1 MDRRQN
7 LKASFWGGLRT
18 LGDLMI
24 LNWLWFFTSLPIITV
39 GPASCAMYAVTLKL
53 ARGEHAAP
61 VRDYFR
67 AFRDN
72 FKKGVVLG
80 LIAIAFVL
88 VALVDFLFA
97 MEQTGLFNKLYIAL
111 AILIGSLG
119 LTFIAYAFPLQAMF
133 ENSLKQQI
141 KNAFILGI
149 SSPGKTIMMWLI
161 LVFPVAALLL
171 PQVVIAMLGFLYL
184 IFGFSGPA
192 YLNSRI
198 LRGIF
203 DKING
208 EPVKPAPPE
217 EESE

>member
-1 MDRRQN
+1 MDRREK
-7 LKASFWGGLRT
+7 LKSSFWGGLRT

-24 LNWLWFFTSLPIITV
+24 LNWLWFFTSLPVITI
-39 GPASCAMYAVTLKL
+39 GPATCAMYTVTLKL
-53 ARGEHAAP
+53 VRGEHAAT

-72 FKKGVVLG
+72 FKKGLVLG
-80 LIAIAFVL
+80 LIAIAFVV
-88 VALVDFLFA
+88 VAYVDYRFA
-97 MEQTGLFNKLYIAL
+97 LAQTGLFNKLYIAL

-133 ENSLKQQI
+133 ENPLKQQI
-141 KNAFILGI
+141 KNAFAL
-149 SSPGKTIMMWLI
+149 SVSAPGKTLMMWLI

-171 PQVVIAMLGFLYL
+171 PKVVLAMLGFLYL

-198 LRGIF
+198 LRDVF
-203 DKING
+203 DKVNG
-208 EPVKPAPPE
+208 SPVRPLPE
-217 EESE
+217 DENE

>member
-1 MDRRQN
+1 MDRRFN

-24 LNWLWFFTSLPIITV
+24 LNWLWFFTSLPIITI
-39 GPASCAMYAVTLKL
+39 GPASCAMYTVTLKL

-61 VRDYFR
+61 LRDYFR

-72 FKKGVVLG
+72 FKKGLVLG

-88 VALVDFLFA
+88 VALVDYLFA

-141 KNAFILGI
+141 KNAFVLSI
-149 SSPGKTIMMWLI
+149 SAPGKTLMMWLI

-171 PQVVIAMLGFLYL
+171 PKVVLAMLGFLYL

-198 LRGIF
+198 LRNIF
-203 DKING
+203 DKVNG
-208 EPVKPAPPE
+208 SPVRPSPE
-217 EESE
+217 DENE

>member
-1 MDRRQN
+1 MDRREK
-7 LKASFWGGLRT
+7 LKVSFWGGLRT

-24 LNWLWFFTSLPIITV
+24 LNWLWFFTSLPIITI
-39 GPASCAMYAVTLKL
+39 GPASCAMYTVTLKL
-53 ARGEHAAP
+53 ARGEHTAP

-72 FKKGVVLG
+72 FKKGLVLG
-80 LIAIAFVL
+80 LIAIAFVV
-88 VALVDFLFA
+88 VAYVDYRFA
-97 MEQTGLFNKLYIAL
+97 LAQTGLFNKLYLAL

-133 ENSLKQQI
+133 ENPLKQQI
-141 KNAFILGI
+141 KNTFAL
-149 SSPGKTIMMWLI
+149 SVSAPGKTLMMWLI

-171 PQVVIAMLGFLYL
+171 PKVVLAMLGFLYL

-198 LRGIF
+198 LRNIF
-203 DKING
+203 DKVNG
-208 EPVKPAPPE
+208 SPVRPSPE
-217 EESE
+217 DENE

>member
-53 ARGEHAAP
+53 ARGEHTAP

-72 FKKGVVLG
+72 FKKGLVLG
-80 LIAIAFVL
+80 LIAIAFVV
-88 VALVDFLFA
+88 VAYVDYRFA
-97 MEQTGLFNKLYIAL
+97 LAQTGLFNKLYLAL

-133 ENSLKQQI
+133 ENPLKQQI
-141 KNAFILGI
+141 KNTFAL
-149 SSPGKTIMMWLI
+149 SVSAPGKTLMMWLI

-171 PQVVIAMLGFLYL
+171 PKVVLAMLGFLYL

-198 LRGIF
+198 LRNIF
-203 DKING
+203 DKVNG
-208 EPVKPAPPE
+208 SPVRPSPE
-217 EESE
+217 DENE

>member
-1 MDRRQN
+1 MDRREK
-7 LKASFWGGLRT
+7 LKSSFWGGLRT

-39 GPASCAMYAVTLKL
+39 GPATCAMYTVTLKL
-53 ARGEHAAP
+53 VRGEHAAT

-72 FKKGVVLG
+72 FKKGLVLG
-80 LIAIAFVL
+80 LIAIAFVV
-88 VALVDFLFA
+88 VAYVDYRFA
-97 MEQTGLFNKLYIAL
+97 LAQTGLFNKLYIAL

-119 LTFIAYAFPLQAMF
+119 LSFIAYAFPLQAMF
-133 ENSLKQQI
+133 ENPLKQQI
-141 KNAFILGI
+141 KNAFALSI
-149 SSPGKTIMMWLI
+149 SAPGKTLMMWLI

-171 PQVVIAMLGFLYL
+171 PKVVLAMLGFLYL

-198 LRGIF
+198 LRDVF
-203 DKING
+203 DKVNG
-208 EPVKPAPPE
+208 SPVRPLPE
-217 EESE
+217 DENE

>member
-18 LGDLMI
+18 MGDLMI
-24 LNWLWFFTSLPIITV
+24 LNWLWFFTSLPVITI
-39 GPASCAMYAVTLKL
+39 GPASCAMYSVTLKL
-53 ARGEHAAP
+53 VRGEHAAT

-72 FKKGVVLG
+72 FKKGLVLG

-88 VALVDFLFA
+88 VAFVDYRFA
-97 MEQTGLFNKLYIAL
+97 LAQTGLFNKLYLAL

-119 LTFIAYAFPLQAMF
+119 LTFIAYVFPLQAMF
-133 ENSLKQQI
+133 ENPLKQQI
-141 KNAFILGI
+141 KNAFAL
-149 SSPGKTIMMWLI
+149 SVSAPGKTLMMWLI

-171 PQVVIAMLGFLYL
+171 PTVVLAMLGFLYL

-192 YLNSRI
+192 YINSRI
-198 LRGIF
+198 LRDIF
-203 DKING
+203 DKVNG
-208 EPVKPAPPE
+208 SPVRPLPEDKPE
-217 EESE
+217 

>member
-1 MDRRQN
+1 MDRRFN

-24 LNWLWFFTSLPIITV
+24 LNWLWFFTSLPIITI
-39 GPASCAMYAVTLKL
+39 GPASCAMYTVTLKL

-72 FKKGVVLG
+72 FKKSLVLG

-88 VALVDFLFA
+88 VALVDYLFA

-133 ENSLKQQI
+133 ETSLKQQI
-141 KNAFILGI
+141 KNAFALSI
-149 SSPGKTIMMWLI
+149 SAPGKTLMMWLI

-171 PQVVIAMLGFLYL
+171 PKVVLAMLGFLYL

-198 LRGIF
+198 LRDVF
-203 DKING
+203 DKVNG
-208 EPVKPAPPE
+208 SPVRPSPE
-217 EESE
+217 DGNE

>member
-1 MDRRQN
+1 MDRRFN

-72 FKKGVVLG
+72 FKKGLVLG

-88 VALVDFLFA
+88 VALVDFLLHLNFLNHIHHFLHL
-97 MEQTGLFNKLYIAL
+97 MMNFLLMVVFVLFYILYEYNL
-111 AILIGSLG
+111 
-119 LTFIAYAFPLQAMF
+119 FFH
-133 ENSLKQQI
+133 QQ
-141 KNAFILGI
+141 
-149 SSPGKTIMMWLI
+149 
-161 LVFPVAALLL
+161 
-171 PQVVIAMLGFLYL
+171 
-184 IFGFSGPA
+184 
-192 YLNSRI
+192 
-198 LRGIF
+198 
-203 DKING
+203 
-208 EPVKPAPPE
+208 
-217 EESE
+217 

>member
-1 MDRRQN
+1 MDRRFN

-39 GPASCAMYAVTLKL
+39 GPATCAMYTVTLKL
-53 ARGEHAAP
+53 TRGEHAAP

-72 FKKGVVLG
+72 FKKGLVLG

-88 VALVDFLFA
+88 VAYVDYRFA
-97 MEQTGLFNKLYIAL
+97 LAQTGLFNKLYLAL

-133 ENSLKQQI
+133 ENPLKKQI
-141 KNAFILGI
+141 KNTFAL
-149 SSPGKTIMMWLI
+149 SVSAPGKTLMMWLI

-171 PQVVIAMLGFLYL
+171 PQVVLAMLGFLYL

-198 LRGIF
+198 LRNLF
-203 DKING
+203 DKVNG
-208 EPVKPAPPE
+208 SPVRPLPE
-217 EESE
+217 DENE

>member
-18 LGDLMI
+18 LGDLML

-72 FKKGVVLG
+72 FKKGLVLG

-88 VALVDFLFA
+88 VAYVDFRFA
-97 MEQTGLFNKLYIAL
+97 LEQTGLFNKLYIAL

-141 KNAFILGI
+141 KNAFALSI
-149 SSPGKTIMMWLI
+149 SAPGKTLMMWLI

-198 LRGIF
+198 LRNIF
-203 DKING
+203 DKVNG
-208 EPVKPAPPE
+208 SPVRPLPE
-217 EESE
+217 DENE

>member
-1 MDRRQN
+1 MDRRDK
-7 LKASFWGGLRT
+7 LKSSFWGGLRT
-18 LGDLMI
+18 IGDLMI
-24 LNWLWFFTSLPIITV
+24 LNWLWFFTSLPIITI

-53 ARGEHAAP
+53 ARGEHAAT

-72 FKKGVVLG
+72 FKKGLVLG
-80 LIAIAFVL
+80 LIAIAFAV
-88 VALVDFLFA
+88 VAYVDFRFA
-97 MEQTGLFNKLYIAL
+97 LEQTGLFNKLYIAL

-119 LTFIAYAFPLQAMF
+119 LTFIAYVFPLQAMF

-141 KNAFILGI
+141 KNAFALSI
-149 SSPGKTIMMWLI
+149 SAPGKTLMMWLI

-171 PQVVIAMLGFLYL
+171 PKVVLAMLGFLYL

-198 LRGIF
+198 LRDVF
-203 DKING
+203 DKVNG
-208 EPVKPAPPE
+208 SPVRPLPE
-217 EESE
+217 DENE